1 MKLSIIKTFQ
11 ARKQLAMATV
21 LCSLFVTGEVVG
33 GWVSGSLAIMSDAAH
48 MFSDLASF
56 GVSLLVLFIAERRPT
71 KKMTFGYHRA
81 EALGALATLIII
93 W

>member
-1 MKLSIIKTFQ
+1 MLSFNSSLQ

-56 GVSLLVLFIAERRPT
+56 GVSLLVLYIAERRPT